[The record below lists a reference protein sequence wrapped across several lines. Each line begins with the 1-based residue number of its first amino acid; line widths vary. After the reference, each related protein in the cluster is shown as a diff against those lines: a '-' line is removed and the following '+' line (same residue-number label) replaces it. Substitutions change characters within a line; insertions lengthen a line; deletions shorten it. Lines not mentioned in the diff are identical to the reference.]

1 MSVAP
6 QRPLPASRGRAVSGS
21 VPCDT
26 RLGAGRGAALAGM
39 LIEDPIATC
48 LSPPVYD
55 MICKLGFE
63 VRETWDID
71 RIVTQSGRVCWP
83 TITARVAYTRSGLC
97 ALESSPSTAQSL
109 DYRGSV
115 RLLGPVCEAVHSH
128 LLSLTK
134 GQFEIR
140 YAPWLQWTAFPEL
153 FPEIFA
159 ALESLQGPAISL
171 GLMKLTACLERALG
185 DVLVLLGKDC
195 PFLLR
200 DLLASEELAEVF
212 GRPVMDVLKVFIG
225 SPSGLNLRNVL
236 WHGFASPLEIPP
248 KYCSMMVLLTAGL
261 GQLLKTYL
269 EQTELVLAHRPCVAL
284 ADLGEAA
291 VFPGPGCAGGTRTDV
306 PSSGRARSSPQG
318 WVLFLCL
325 LETWLSLASMA
336 SWSALTSSS
345 LLWPESL
352 RRRWCTS
359 LCPPGEPG
367 SPKTLGTPPCACS
380 RHASVGEG
388 DGYFTDVTPAVL
400 GLLEDVMRN
409 SAFIRKVMMPYWEAA
424 LLGFRSHRFADC
436 AMLLLTQLE
445 AGLRSV
451 FATVNQCPRR
461 LLTAESTALY
471 TTFDEILAKHLND
484 GKVNQLPLFL
494 GEPAMEFLWDFL
506 NHQEGPRIR
515 DRLSHGEINLPEFPK
530 EVASQLLAFS
540 GVLLLRFVD
549 EDLSAAFKKEAAI
562 GSLAALADG
571 YSAHFHPISQLKK
584 QVLSCEESIRVW
596 PLPPL
601 PEVAA
606 RSVAASETHAC
617 EAFVTDTLAELLRHL
632 PERSGLVSGCDGP
645 PAGRWPE
652 AIQELCG
659 TPIRTLFCPRT
670 VLEVVTVLRSI
681 GACCA
686 CVSRQV
692 AASAE
697 LRHQQWVERRLRSR
711 QRQTYLHMVSSVKLL
726 SPVLHLILLLIALEL
741 VNIHMVCGKNPCEY
755 QQYLKFLKSILQY
768 AEKLAAHTS
777 PERNKWSEAV
787 SLTHAALRKIWDFT
801 EKKQMLMHLAKKS
814 ASKGV
819 L

>member
-291 VFPGPGCAGGTRTDV
+291 VFP
-306 PSSGRARSSPQG
+306 
-318 WVLFLCL
+318 
-325 LETWLSLASMA
+325 
-336 SWSALTSSS
+336 
-345 LLWPESL
+345 
-352 RRRWCTS
+352 
-359 LCPPGEPG
+359 
-367 SPKTLGTPPCACS
+367 
-380 RHASVGEG
+380 
-388 DGYFTDVTPAVL
+388 DVTPAVL

-471 TTFDEILAKHLND
+471 TTFDEATLEIRLLLVLPMKRTGTAFVSILAKHLND

>member
-1 MSVAP
+1 
-6 QRPLPASRGRAVSGS
+6 
-21 VPCDT
+21 
-26 RLGAGRGAALAGM
+26 M
-39 LIEDPIATC
+39 LIEDPMATC

-71 RIVTQSGRVCWP
+71 CIVTQRGHVCWP
-83 TITARVAYTRSGLC
+83 TITARVAYTQSGLC
-97 ALESSPSTAQSL
+97 ALGSPSTAQSL

-140 YAPWLQWTAFPEL
+140 YVPWLQWTAFPEL

-212 GRPVMDVLKVFIG
+212 GRPVMDVLKVFVG

-236 WHGFASPLEIPP
+236 WHGFASPHEIPP

-269 EQTELVLAHRPCVAL
+269 EQTKLVLAHRPSVAL
-284 ADLGEAA
+284 ANLEEAA
-291 VFPGPGCAGGTRTDV
+291 VFPGPSCVGGTRTDV

-325 LETWLSLASMA
+325 LETCLSLASVA

-345 LLWPESL
+345 QLWPESL
-352 RRRWCTS
+352 KRRGCT
-359 LCPPGEPG
+359 LPPGEPG
-367 SPKTLGTPPCACS
+367 SPKTLGTPACACS

-451 FATVNQCPRR
+451 FATINQCPRR

-471 TTFDEILAKHLND
+471 TTFDEILAKDLND
-484 GKVNQLPLFL
+484 GKINQLPLFL

-515 DRLSHGEINLPEFPK
+515 DRLSHGEINLSEFPK
-530 EVASQLLAFS
+530 EVANQLLAFS

-549 EDLSAAFKKEAAI
+549 EDLSAAFKEEAAI

-571 YSAHFHPISQLKK
+571 YSAHFHPVSQLKK

-601 PEVAA
+601 PEVAS
-606 RSVAASETHAC
+606 RSVATSETHAC
-617 EAFVTDTLAELLRHL
+617 EAFITEILPELLCHL
-632 PERSGLVSGCDGP
+632 PERSGLVSGCDGL

-652 AIQELCG
+652 AIQDLCG
-659 TPIRTLFCPRT
+659 TRIRTLFCPRT

-697 LRHQQWVERRLRSR
+697 LRHQQWVERSLRSR

-768 AEKLAAHTS
+768 TEKLVAYTS
-777 PERNKWSEAV
+777 QERNKWSETI
-787 SLTHAALRKIWDFT
+787 SLTRAALLKIRNFT
-801 EKKQMLMHLAKKS
+801 EKKQMLIHLAKKS
-814 ASKGV
+814 ASKGAF
-819 L
+819 

>member
-6 QRPLPASRGRAVSGS
+6 RRPLPASRGRAVSGS
-21 VPCDT
+21 VPRDP

-39 LIEDPIATC
+39 LIEDPMATC

-71 RIVTQSGRVCWP
+71 CIVTQRGHVCWP

-97 ALESSPSTAQSL
+97 ALGSPSTAQSL

-140 YAPWLQWTAFPEL
+140 YVPWLQWTAFPEL

-159 ALESLQGPAISL
+159 ALESLHGPAISL

-212 GRPVMDVLKVFIG
+212 GRPVMDVLKVFVG

-236 WHGFASPLEIPP
+236 WHGFASPHEIPP

-269 EQTELVLAHRPCVAL
+269 EQTKLVLAHRPSVAL
-284 ADLGEAA
+284 ANLEEAA
-291 VFPGPGCAGGTRTDV
+291 VFP
-306 PSSGRARSSPQG
+306 
-318 WVLFLCL
+318 
-325 LETWLSLASMA
+325 
-336 SWSALTSSS
+336 
-345 LLWPESL
+345 
-352 RRRWCTS
+352 
-359 LCPPGEPG
+359 
-367 SPKTLGTPPCACS
+367 
-380 RHASVGEG
+380 
-388 DGYFTDVTPAVL
+388 DVTPAVL

-461 LLTAESTALY
+461 LLTAE
-471 TTFDEILAKHLND
+471 E
-484 GKVNQLPLFL
+484 
-494 GEPAMEFLWDFL
+494 
-506 NHQEGPRIR
+506 
-515 DRLSHGEINLPEFPK
+515 
-530 EVASQLLAFS
+530 
-540 GVLLLRFVD
+540 
-549 EDLSAAFKKEAAI
+549 EAAI

-571 YSAHFHPISQLKK
+571 YSAHFHPVSQLKK

-601 PEVAA
+601 PEVAS
-606 RSVAASETHAC
+606 RSVATSETHAC
-617 EAFVTDTLAELLRHL
+617 EAFITEILPELLCHL
-632 PERSGLVSGCDGP
+632 PERSGLVSGCDGL

-659 TPIRTLFCPRT
+659 TRIRTLFCPRT

-681 GACCA
+681 SACCA

-768 AEKLAAHTS
+768 TEKLVAYTS
-777 PERNKWSEAV
+777 QERNKWSETI
-787 SLTHAALRKIWDFT
+787 SLTRAALLKIRNFT
-801 EKKQMLMHLAKKS
+801 EKKQMLIHLAKKS
-814 ASKGV
+814 ASKGA

>member
-6 QRPLPASRGRAVSGS
+6 RRPLPASRGRAVSGS
-21 VPCDT
+21 VPRDP

-39 LIEDPIATC
+39 LIEDPMATC

-71 RIVTQSGRVCWP
+71 CIVTQRGHVCWP
-83 TITARVAYTRSGLC
+83 TITARVAYTRSDLC
-97 ALESSPSTAQSL
+97 ALGSPSTAQSL

-140 YAPWLQWTAFPEL
+140 YVPWLQWTAFPEL

-212 GRPVMDVLKVFIG
+212 GRPVMDVLKVFVG

-236 WHGFASPLEIPP
+236 WHGFASPHEIPP

-269 EQTELVLAHRPCVAL
+269 KQTKLVLAHRPSVAL
-284 ADLGEAA
+284 ANLEEAA
-291 VFPGPGCAGGTRTDV
+291 VFP
-306 PSSGRARSSPQG
+306 
-318 WVLFLCL
+318 
-325 LETWLSLASMA
+325 
-336 SWSALTSSS
+336 
-345 LLWPESL
+345 
-352 RRRWCTS
+352 
-359 LCPPGEPG
+359 
-367 SPKTLGTPPCACS
+367 
-380 RHASVGEG
+380 
-388 DGYFTDVTPAVL
+388 DVTPAVL

-471 TTFDEILAKHLND
+471 TTFDEILAKDLND
-484 GKVNQLPLFL
+484 GKINQLPLFL

-515 DRLSHGEINLPEFPK
+515 DRLSHGEINLSEFPK
-530 EVASQLLAFS
+530 EVANQLLAFS

-549 EDLSAAFKKEAAI
+549 EDLSAAFKEEAAI

-571 YSAHFHPISQLKK
+571 YSAHFHPVSQLKK

-601 PEVAA
+601 PEVAS
-606 RSVAASETHAC
+606 RSVATSETHAC
-617 EAFVTDTLAELLRHL
+617 EAFITEILPELLCHL
-632 PERSGLVSGCDGP
+632 PERSGRVSGCDGL

-659 TPIRTLFCPRT
+659 TRIRTLFCPRT

-697 LRHQQWVERRLRSR
+697 LRHQQWVERSLRSR

-768 AEKLAAHTS
+768 TEKLVAYTS
-777 PERNKWSEAV
+777 QERNKWSETI
-787 SLTHAALRKIWDFT
+787 SLTRAALLKIRNFT
-801 EKKQMLMHLAKKS
+801 EKKQMLIHLAKKS
-814 ASKGV
+814 ASKGAF
-819 L
+819 

>member
-6 QRPLPASRGRAVSGS
+6 RRPLPASRGRAVSGS
-21 VPCDT
+21 VPRDP

-39 LIEDPIATC
+39 LIEDPMATC

-71 RIVTQSGRVCWP
+71 CIVTQRGHVCWP

-97 ALESSPSTAQSL
+97 ALGSPSTAQSL

-140 YAPWLQWTAFPEL
+140 YVPWLQWTAFPEL

-159 ALESLQGPAISL
+159 ALESLHGPAISL

-212 GRPVMDVLKVFIG
+212 GRPVMDVLKVFVG

-236 WHGFASPLEIPP
+236 WHGFASPHEIPP

-269 EQTELVLAHRPCVAL
+269 EQTKLVLAHRPSVAL
-284 ADLGEAA
+284 ANLEEAA
-291 VFPGPGCAGGTRTDV
+291 VFP
-306 PSSGRARSSPQG
+306 
-318 WVLFLCL
+318 
-325 LETWLSLASMA
+325 
-336 SWSALTSSS
+336 
-345 LLWPESL
+345 
-352 RRRWCTS
+352 
-359 LCPPGEPG
+359 
-367 SPKTLGTPPCACS
+367 
-380 RHASVGEG
+380 
-388 DGYFTDVTPAVL
+388 DVTPAVL

-471 TTFDEILAKHLND
+471 TTFDEILAKDLND
-484 GKVNQLPLFL
+484 GKINQLPLFL

-515 DRLSHGEINLPEFPK
+515 DRLSHGEINLSEFPK
-530 EVASQLLAFS
+530 EVANQLLAFS

-549 EDLSAAFKKEAAI
+549 EDLSAAFKEEAAI

-571 YSAHFHPISQLKK
+571 YSAHFHPVSQLKK

-601 PEVAA
+601 PEVAS
-606 RSVAASETHAC
+606 RSVATSETHAC
-617 EAFVTDTLAELLRHL
+617 EAFITEILPELLCHL
-632 PERSGLVSGCDGP
+632 PERSGLVSGCDGL

-659 TPIRTLFCPRT
+659 TRIRTLFCPRT

-681 GACCA
+681 SACCA

-768 AEKLAAHTS
+768 TEKLVAYTS
-777 PERNKWSEAV
+777 QERNKWSETI
-787 SLTHAALRKIWDFT
+787 SLTRAALLKIRNFT
-801 EKKQMLMHLAKKS
+801 EKKQMLIHLAKKS
-814 ASKGV
+814 ASKGA